1 MFPSILS
8 SSTPLP
14 FPSSPL
20 PPPPLYLPITPQHP
34 FQTHPPLVSNPIL
47 TEPFLPQKQT
57 RVTTSYSL
65 RPAIR
70 PSKAEKLAAKEAR
83 RAKESTINSK
93 STNSTTSK
101 TSTTPAASTTEEPP
115 KDATAA
121 AQKPPRGHLVL
132 KTFDPHSGVCL
143 KYKTSKAAE
152 VGRLI
157 QMLGQLGRR
166 MAALPVDEAKEA
178 SAAQVQAQGGDVVM
192 GDAAEEGTAAAGS
205 GTATPA
211 AGGASTPAATG
222 AGGAGGGQ
230 GKKKKKG
237 KR

>member
-1 MFPSILS
+1 MPYYEKSEDWLHQS
-8 SSTPLP
+8 AL
-14 FPSSPL
+14 L
-20 PPPPLYLPITPQHP
+20 LQARPQ
-34 FQTHPPLVSNPIL
+34 T
-47 TEPFLPQKQT
+47 T
-57 RVTTSYSL
+57 RVTTSYFL

-83 RAKESTINSK
+83 RAKESASK
-93 STNSTTSK
+93 STTTSK
-101 TSTTPAASTTEEPP
+101 STTKSTPAPAAPTTESTDATST
-115 KDATAA
+115 AT
-121 AQKPPRGHLVL
+121 QKPPRGHLVL

-178 SAAQVQAQGGDVVM
+178 SQAADVVM
-192 GDAAEEGTAAAGS
+192 GEAAEEAKGEVS

-211 AGGASTPAATG
+211 GGTSTPAA
-222 AGGAGGGQ
+222 GGAAGGGGQ

>member
-1 MFPSILS
+1 MPYYEKSEDWLHQS
-8 SSTPLP
+8 AL
-14 FPSSPL
+14 L
-20 PPPPLYLPITPQHP
+20 LQARPQ
-34 FQTHPPLVSNPIL
+34 T
-47 TEPFLPQKQT
+47 T

-83 RAKESTINSK
+83 RAKEKKETSSK
-93 STNSTTSK
+93 K
-101 TSTTPAASTTEEPP
+101 TPAASTEEQTP
-115 KDATAA
+115 KDAATASA
-121 AQKPPRGHLVL
+121 KPPRGQLVL

-166 MAALPVDEAKEA
+166 MAALPVDEAKE
-178 SAAQVQAQGGDVVM
+178 SADVVM
-192 GDAAEEGTAAAGS
+192 ADAAAAAAVAEEGAAAAAAAVS
-205 GTATPA
+205 GTATPVA
-211 AGGASTPAATG
+211 GASTPAPA
-222 AGGAGGGQ
+222 AGGGGQ

>member
-1 MFPSILS
+1 MPYYEKSEDWLHQS
-8 SSTPLP
+8 AL
-14 FPSSPL
+14 L
-20 PPPPLYLPITPQHP
+20 LQARPQ
-34 FQTHPPLVSNPIL
+34 T
-47 TEPFLPQKQT
+47 T

-70 PSKAEKLAAKEAR
+70 PSKAEKLALKEAR
-83 RAKESTINSK
+83 RAKES
-93 STNSTTSK
+93 SK
-101 TSTTPAASTTEEPP
+101 TPAPASTEPP
-115 KDATAA
+115 KDTAA
-121 AQKPPRGHLVL
+121 GTKPPRGHLVL
-132 KTFDPHSGVCL
+132 KTFDPHSGACL

-178 SAAQVQAQGGDVVM
+178 SQVQGDVTM
-192 GDAAEEGTAAAGS
+192 GEMAEEGGAS
-205 GTATPA
+205 GIATPVA
-211 AGGASTPAATG
+211 GASTPAAG
-222 AGGAGGGQ
+222 GGGAGGGQ

>member
-1 MFPSILS
+1 MPYYEKSEDWLHQS
-8 SSTPLP
+8 AL
-14 FPSSPL
+14 L
-20 PPPPLYLPITPQHP
+20 LQARPQ
-34 FQTHPPLVSNPIL
+34 T
-47 TEPFLPQKQT
+47 T

-83 RAKESTINSK
+83 RAKEKETSSK
-93 STNSTTSK
+93 K
-101 TSTTPAASTTEEPP
+101 TTEGEPP
-115 KDATAA
+115 KDAAA
-121 AQKPPRGHLVL
+121 AAAKPPRGHLVL

-166 MAALPVDEAKEA
+166 MAALPVDEAKE
-178 SAAQVQAQGGDVVM
+178 SADVVM
-192 GDAAEEGTAAAGS
+192 ADAAAAAAEEGAAAAAAAAVS
-205 GTATPA
+205 GTATPVA
-211 AGGASTPAATG
+211 GASTPAPA
-222 AGGAGGGQ
+222 AGGGGQ

>member
-1 MFPSILS
+1 MPYYEKSEDWLHQS
-8 SSTPLP
+8 AL
-14 FPSSPL
+14 L
-20 PPPPLYLPITPQHP
+20 LQARPQ
-34 FQTHPPLVSNPIL
+34 T
-47 TEPFLPQKQT
+47 T

-83 RAKESTINSK
+83 RAKEKETSSK
-93 STNSTTSK
+93 K
-101 TSTTPAASTTEEPP
+101 TLAAAAAASTEEEPP
-115 KDATAA
+115 KDAAA
-121 AQKPPRGHLVL
+121 AKPPRGHLVL

-166 MAALPVDEAKEA
+166 MAALPVDEAKE
-178 SAAQVQAQGGDVVM
+178 SADVVM
-192 GDAAEEGTAAAGS
+192 ADAAAAAAEEGAAAAAAAVS
-205 GTATPA
+205 GTATPVA
-211 AGGASTPAATG
+211 GASTPAPA
-222 AGGAGGGQ
+222 AGGGGQ

>member
-1 MFPSILS
+1 
-8 SSTPLP
+8 
-14 FPSSPL
+14 
-20 PPPPLYLPITPQHP
+20 
-34 FQTHPPLVSNPIL
+34 
-47 TEPFLPQKQT
+47 T

-65 RPAIR
+65 RPALR

-83 RAKESTINSK
+83 RQRETSSK
-93 STNSTTSK
+93 TTTSK
-101 TSTTPAASTTEEPP
+101 TKTPATPAPTEP
-115 KDATAA
+115 AA
-121 AQKPPRGHLVL
+121 ATDAATQKPPRGHLVL

-166 MAALPVDEAKEA
+166 MAALPVDEAKE
-178 SAAQVQAQGGDVVM
+178 SADVVM
-192 GDAAEEGTAAAGS
+192 ADAAAAAEEGAAVS
-205 GTATPA
+205 GTATPVVGGQATPAA
-211 AGGASTPAATG
+211 AGGAA
-222 AGGAGGGQ
+222 GGQ